1 MDLCVILINY
11 NLLQHLRLFIK
22 HSQFPRKISRNQ
34 KLNMLSVTTKLRN
47 GESEHKLTHT
57 LEFYESFT
65 QVLLLSAFKNL
76 TSVDE
81 VPFIRFFAKCWTIP
95 PTYRLGAKFVC
106 L

>member
-1 MDLCVILINY
+1 
-11 NLLQHLRLFIK
+11 
-22 HSQFPRKISRNQ
+22 
-34 KLNMLSVTTKLRN
+34 MLSVTTKLSN

-81 VPFIRFFAKCWTIP
+81 VPFIRFLPNAGLFHP
-95 PTYRLGAKFVC
+95 PTALEQNLCVEQSLFIMKLWLRMLVYNN
-106 L
+106 